1 MNSWTSRQEQWWR
14 GFALLGV
21 WWLVWSAAWAG
32 TACTQAPLTPDRL
45 ANAARLGAKVFQAL
59 EASSAQVVM
68 IGRVGTDLAKYGL
81 HFSHIGFV
89 VRDNPRGRWTVIH
102 LLNRCGTDHSSLYDE
117 GLINF
122 FLDDPLVYEAVIAVP
137 SPDAQQALLKALRS
151 SLVWRLHQP
160 RYNTIARPQ
169 SPDFQNSNQWLL
181 ELTVAALAGGAVN
194 SRSEAQQHP
203 LMQRYQPDAIRIDR
217 LTRIGGGLFKA
228 NLTFTDHPL
237 ADRLKGEY
245 PTVTVR
251 SVIRFLHQ
259 AQQLERIQFIDLR
272 NVPRSVAGAGLQQ
285 AIERL

>member
-1 MNSWTSRQEQWWR
+1 MTSWTSRQERWWC
-14 GFALLGV
+14 GFALLSV

-45 ANAARLGAKVFQAL
+45 ANAARLGAKVFQTL
-59 EASSAQVVM
+59 EASSAQVVA

-81 HFSHIGFV
+81 HFSHIGFA
-89 VRDNPRGRWTVIH
+89 VRDDPRGRWTVIH

-137 SPDAQQALLKALRS
+137 GPDAQQALLKALRS

-181 ELTVAALAGGAVN
+181 ELTVAALARGAVN
-194 SRSEAQQHP
+194 SRSEAQQHA
-203 LMQRYQPDAIRIDR
+203 LMQSYQPDAIRIDR

-245 PTVTVR
+245 STVTVR
-251 SVIRFLHQ
+251 SVIRFLHR

-272 NVPRSVAGAGLQQ
+272 NAPRSVAGAGLQQ